1 MIFFKKTEDALSS
14 VSSSA
19 QSQQVADL
27 SKKIAQAELPEH
39 ARLQA
44 VNELEKLEKT
54 DPLAAEYAI
63 GLHYLEILLSLPW
76 NFSTQD
82 NLDFNRA
89 QSILSK
95 HHFGLE
101 HVKERVLEF
110 LAAKTLRSQQK
121 ARILIVDDEEIA
133 RNNMRYFFAKDG
145 YSVQT
150 AANGREA
157 LQRFES
163 GAVFDVVITDLK
175 MDEMDGIKLLE
186 RVTKISPDTN
196 VILVTGY
203 ATVSTA
209 VDALRKGATHYL
221 SKPLNLDELRG
232 VVREVLQKQQRLHM
246 GKGPVLCFTGPPGT
260 GKTSIGRSVAMA
272 LGRIF
277 VRASMAGLRDEAE
290 IRGHRRTYVGAMPGR
305 IISEINRV
313 KVNNPCFMLDEI
325 DKIGQDF
332 RGDPASTLL
341 EVLDPEQN
349 AHFIDH
355 YLEIPFDLSSAMF
368 IATSNDVGNLPGALL
383 DRLEVIEFPS
393 YSDQEKLII
402 AKQYL
407 VPKQLAENGLTDLR
421 TEFTDAAL
429 QMVIEDYT
437 RESGVRGL
445 DREISNIC
453 RKIARMILVNK
464 DSSQVRAVDG
474 KMVTT
479 LLGARKYRREAAE
492 GNDMVGVVTS
502 LVWTPFGGEIM
513 FVEALKMKGHN
524 KLILT
529 GSLGDILQ
537 ESAQTALSYIRS
549 NAALYG
555 IAEDFFEYMDI
566 HIHLPAGAIA
576 KDGPSAG
583 AAIAVAIISL
593 LTDRPARRD
602 VAITGEMT
610 LTGQLLPVGG
620 IREKVI
626 AAARGGVT
634 RVLLPARNDEEVA
647 ALSDDIKNSLQL
659 QLVGS
664 IPEMIES
671 ILL

>member
-19 QSQQVADL
+19 QSQQLSGL
-27 SKKIAQAELPEH
+27 SKKIAQTEMPEH

-44 VNELEKLEKT
+44 ENELEKLEKS

-76 NFSTQD
+76 SFSTQD

-101 HVKERVLEF
+101 HVKDRVLEF

-121 ARILIVDDEEIA
+121 ARILVVDDEEIA

-157 LQRFES
+157 LHRFEN
-163 GAVFDVVITDLK
+163 GGIFDVVITDLK

-221 SKPLNLDELRG
+221 SKPVKLDELRG
-232 VVREVLQKQQRLHM
+232 VVKEVLQKQQRLHM

-277 VRASMAGLRDEAE
+277 VRISLAGLRDEAE

-355 YLEIPFDLSSAMF
+355 YLEIPFDLSSVMF

-407 VPKQLAENGLTDLR
+407 VPKQLTENGLTDLK

-429 QMVIEDYT
+429 NKVIEDYT

-445 DREISNIC
+445 DREIGNIC

-464 DSSQVRAVDG
+464 DSSQIRAVDG
-474 KMVTT
+474 TMVTT

-492 GNDMVGVVTS
+492 GKNMVGVVTS

-529 GSLGDILQ
+529 GSLGDVLQ

-549 NAALYG
+549 NAALFG
-555 IAEDFFEYMDI
+555 IDEDFFEYMDI

-634 RVLLPARNDEEVA
+634 KVLLPTRNDEEVA
-647 ALSDDIKNSLQL
+647 TLSDDIKNSLQL
-659 QLVGS
+659 QLVGTV
-664 IPEMIES
+664 PEMIES
-671 ILL
+671 ILQ